1 MGMVSYLNGT
11 FIDAGD
17 LTISPYDLG
26 LLRGYAVFDI
36 MRTQNGKPFLF
47 SGHWKRLYNSAK
59 QFGLKLPV
67 TEKEFAAV
75 VETLL
80 RLNRFQESMIKTVV
94 TGGPSADGFSPA
106 GKETFFIIVENL
118 KTLPQ
123 DVYLRGAKVITLE
136 HPRECPSVKS
146 TNYMTA
152 MKHSRE
158 RMKRGAIEILYTCGG
173 KALEGSVSNL
183 FIVKKGGLI
192 TPKEGILLGITRNF
206 VIKLAGKLKLQIE
219 ERAIP
224 LKELLKADEA
234 FMTSSTRNI
243 VPVVMVDRTRIG
255 PGKVGPVTKAILE
268 AAERYNESY

>member
-1 MGMVSYLNGT
+1 MVSYLNGA
-11 FIDAGD
+11 FIDTEN

-26 LLRGYAVFDI
+26 LLRGYAVFDV
-36 MRTQNGKPFLF
+36 MGTRNGKPFLF
-47 SGHWKRLYNSAK
+47 SGHWKRLQNSAK

-75 VETLL
+75 IENLL
-80 RLNRFQESMIKTVV
+80 RLNGFRESMIKTVL

-106 GKETFFIIVENL
+106 GKETFFIIAEEL
-118 KTLPQ
+118 RTLPQ
-123 DVYLRGAKVITLE
+123 DVYLRGAKVITLD
-136 HPRECPSVKS
+136 HPRECPGVKS

-152 MKHSRE
+152 MQHHRE
-158 RMKRGAIEILYTCGG
+158 RMKQGAIEILYTCGG

-183 FIVKKGGLI
+183 FMVKKGRLI

-206 VIKLAGKLKLQIE
+206 VNKLARKLKMQAE
-219 ERAIP
+219 ERVIP

-255 PGKVGPVTKAILE
+255 SGKVGPVTKKIMD
-268 AAERYNESY
+268 AAARYSESY

>member
-1 MGMVSYLNGT
+1 MVSYLNGT
-11 FIDAGD
+11 FIDTGD

-47 SGHWKRLYNSAK
+47 AGHWKRLYNSAK

-67 TEKEFAAV
+67 TEKEFKAV
-75 VETLL
+75 VENLL
-80 RLNRFQESMIKTVV
+80 HINGFRESMIKTVL

-106 GKETFFIIVENL
+106 GKETFFIIAEEL
-118 KTLPQ
+118 KTLPR
-123 DVYLRGAKVITLE
+123 DIYLRGAKVITLE

-152 MKHSRE
+152 MRHYRA
-158 RMKRGAIEILYTCGG
+158 RMKQGAIEILYTCSG
-173 KALEGSVSNL
+173 KALEGAVSNL
-183 FIVKKGGLI
+183 FIVKKGRLV
-192 TPKEGILLGITRNF
+192 TPKEGILLGITRSF
-206 VIKLAGKLKLQIE
+206 VIKLAGKLKLPLE

-224 LKELLKADEA
+224 LKEVLKADEA

-243 VPVVMVDRTRIG
+243 VPVIMVDRTRIG
-255 PGKVGPVTKAILE
+255 AGKVGPFTKAIMD
-268 AAERYNESY
+268 AAARFNELY